1 MCSDTCTLLSH
12 GYVKRSLVLFF
23 SFFFF
28 GKVGTFL
35 VDVAHRNV
43 ENTGSVQAWGTSARN
58 MGSLVA
64 SLITAG
70 IYACNDDQSFP
81 AGKDAGIDP
90 VMCYYILVW
99 CSRKHTVYGA
109 RTPRPPWQCSL
120 RVAHIEKKHLL
131 LSRSHTI
138 ARMQSNSACGNGHD
152 DMLYGRCGSYADV
165 RQSIWR
171 MN

>member
-1 MCSDTCTLLSH
+1 MLHGASGSIYTFKLAQLNLGQDIPSLLENVRVALQHQCALTHAHFFLTVTLNVL
-12 GYVKRSLVLFF
+12 LFF
-23 SFFFF
+23 FFFPSFF

-90 VMCYYILVW
+90 VMCYYILV
-99 CSRKHTVYGA
+99 
-109 RTPRPPWQCSL
+109 
-120 RVAHIEKKHLL
+120 
-131 LSRSHTI
+131 
-138 ARMQSNSACGNGHD
+138 
-152 DMLYGRCGSYADV
+152 
-165 RQSIWR
+165 
-171 MN
+171 